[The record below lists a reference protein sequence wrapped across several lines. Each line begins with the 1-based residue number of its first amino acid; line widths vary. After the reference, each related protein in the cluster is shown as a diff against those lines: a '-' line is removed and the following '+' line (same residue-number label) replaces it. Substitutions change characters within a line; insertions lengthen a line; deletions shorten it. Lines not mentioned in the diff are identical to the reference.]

1 MVIQLVVE
9 VLHVRNAGSTKPM
22 RRQAMTRIDVAMIM
36 QDDYDEMAARLIQM
50 EIRRR

>member
-1 MVIQLVVE
+1 
-9 VLHVRNAGSTKPM
+9 
-22 RRQAMTRIDVAMIM
+22 MTRIDVAMIM